1 MTLNF
6 LIFWIPQMMNV
17 KERSD
22 DKVFA
27 GSVKRIAEISV
38 NIALVVC
45 AIYTVYLFSYKG
57 SFIENMISDALTA
70 AEAARVSCPKDSL
83 NSLPK

>member
-1 MTLNF
+1 
-6 LIFWIPQMMNV
+6 MNDQ
-17 KERSD
+17 EWND
-22 DKVFA
+22 DTVST
-27 GSVKRIAEISV
+27 GSLKGIAEISV

-70 AEAARVSCPKDSL
+70 AKAARVSCPKDSL
-83 NSLPK
+83 NSLS